1 MAVKLVWRVSA
12 LDKMLKSQRGE
23 VGRYLMVRAIAV
35 QMAAKAQVGKKTGK
49 LAASIHIRH
58 SRTAL
63 GQQVKIGSPL
73 NYALAHHEGSK
84 PHVIMPSRAK
94 VLRFSSGG
102 RIIYTRQVNHP
113 GTRPNRYLKDNLY
126 LIRY

>member
-12 LDKMLKSQRGE
+12 IDKMLKSQRGE
-23 VGRYLMVRAIAV
+23 VGRYLMIRAIAI
-35 QMAAKAQVGKKTGK
+35 QMAAKGQVGKKTGR

-58 SRTAL
+58 SRSAL